1 MCLPFLSRL
10 PDPLTMHRD
19 FGVVK
24 KIKGGS
30 RKGLV
35 SCYLLLFD
43 SPVFLGLSSAPS
55 IVKLPAGLAGHV
67 SVKGVR
73 H

>member
-1 MCLPFLSRL
+1 
-10 PDPLTMHRD
+10 MHRD

-24 KIKGGS
+24 KIKRGS

-35 SCYLLLFD
+35 SCYSLFFD

-55 IVKLPAGLAGHV
+55 IVKLPGELAGHV
-67 SVKGVR
+67 SVKRVR
-73 H
+73 Q